1 MTRAP
6 ARPRQ
11 PGRVYMVDLR
21 AAGQCLNPPVK
32 TWCAA
37 NGIDWRA
44 FTRDGVPQ
52 EVLTATGDELAA
64 RVVAVAQR
72 REASGG

>member
-1 MTRAP
+1 
-6 ARPRQ
+6 
-11 PGRVYMVDLR
+11 MVDLR
-21 AAGQCLNPPVK
+21 AAGQCLNPPVM

-37 NGIDWRA
+37 HGIDWRA
-44 FTRDGVPQ
+44 FARDGVPQ

-72 REASGG
+72 REASGE